1 MRIIP
6 GTLFAS
12 VETPRDSEV
21 RFSSP
26 DLIDSQRLMALER
39 EVFLTTEEVLDY
51 LQVNQRTVYRLIKA
65 GKIPAVRVGRQ
76 WRFRKR
82 DIDTWLDRQGP
93 GGVQALAATLE
104 GRLGILV
111 VDDEEAIRDLLAKM
125 LELADYAVESASD
138 GPGALDHLKRDNYD
152 LMFVDLKMPGMDGLA
167 LIRQARAV
175 KPALPV
181 IVVTGY
187 SSEASAIE
195 ALNLGV
201 SAYITKPFRVP
212 QVLEAASRALAS

>member
-1 MRIIP
+1 
-6 GTLFAS
+6 
-12 VETPRDSEV
+12 
-21 RFSSP
+21 
-26 DLIDSQRLMALER
+26 
-39 EVFLTTEEVLDY
+39 
-51 LQVNQRTVYRLIKA
+51 
-65 GKIPAVRVGRQ
+65 
-76 WRFRKR
+76 
-82 DIDTWLDRQGP
+82 
-93 GGVQALAATLE
+93 
-104 GRLGILV
+104 
-111 VDDEEAIRDLLAKM
+111 
-125 LELADYAVESASD
+125 
-138 GPGALDHLKRDNYD
+138 
-152 LMFVDLKMPGMDGLA
+152 MFVDLKMPGMDGLA